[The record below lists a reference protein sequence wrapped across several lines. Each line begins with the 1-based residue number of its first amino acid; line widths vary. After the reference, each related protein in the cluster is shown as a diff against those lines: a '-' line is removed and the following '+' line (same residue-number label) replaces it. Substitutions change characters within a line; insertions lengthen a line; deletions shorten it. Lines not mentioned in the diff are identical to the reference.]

1 MFNINDIKNGMTFLF
16 EGNIYQVIE
25 FLHVK
30 PGKGAAF
37 LKTKL
42 RNLRT
47 GATVEKTFNTSIK
60 LETPCEFINITPVN
74 PLISKCQIKVCYV
87 GDTPNRNGSII
98 TKEVARQ
105 MANSLPG
112 SPIVGY
118 YNDVIGDF
126 EEHNRVIDISNGQF
140 KIKDTTKPYGFVD
153 LGARA
158 WFQKFNDDG
167 VEHEYLMTEGYI
179 WTGQYPECQRIIDQ
193 GNNQSMELDEKTLN
207 ATWTKD
213 DNGKPKFFIIN
224 EAIISKL
231 CILGEECEPC
241 FEGSQITKF
250 SLTFDEDF
258 KQKLFSM
265 MNDLKELIKEGGT
278 KVFSRYAVEIGDNLW
293 NSLWN
298 YTLKKYPDADN
309 TYSSVYAIEGVYEE
323 DSQKFAVLQNRADNK
338 YYRLNFSLNETDGF
352 VPADALIEVTESYI
366 PAAEPQFSLE
376 AVKTYE
382 TEYASK
388 KKAEEEDKNN
398 KDNKSNSDNKS
409 EGKDN
414 NSDNPEDGK
423 DKKPIGKKDD
433 LDGKGNNSDDDGN
446 KDDEDKEK
454 KKKYSL
460 EDVTEYQELKTEYEE
475 LKSKYAA
482 LETEKNSLIEEIEP
496 LRKFKLASEKK
507 DKEAMI
513 AQFYMLSDDDKKDV
527 IDNIDKYSVDDIE
540 AKLSVI
546 CVRNKVSFDLDEN
559 KETKPTTYNLNNGED
574 DDESIPA
581 WVKAAL
587 KYENAR

>member
-1 MFNINDIKNGMTFLF
+1 MK
-16 EGNIYQVIE
+16 
-25 FLHVK
+25 H
-30 PGKGAAF
+30 
-37 LKTKL
+37 
-42 RNLRT
+42 
-47 GATVEKTFNTSIK
+47 TSIK

-118 YNDVIGDF
+118 YNDATGDF

-140 KIKDTTKPYGFVD
+140 KIQDTTKPYGFVD

-298 YTLKKYPDADN
+298 YILEKYPDADN
-309 TYSSVYAIEGVYEE
+309 TYSSVYAIEGVCEE

-423 DKKPIGKKDD
+423 DKKPIGKEDD

-446 KDDEDKEK
+446 KDDEDKKK

>member
-1 MFNINDIKNGMTFLF
+1 MK
-16 EGNIYQVIE
+16 
-25 FLHVK
+25 H
-30 PGKGAAF
+30 
-37 LKTKL
+37 
-42 RNLRT
+42 
-47 GATVEKTFNTSIK
+47 TSIK

-118 YNDVIGDF
+118 YNDATGDF

-140 KIKDTTKPYGFVD
+140 KIQDTTKPYGFVD

-167 VEHEYLMTEGYI
+167 IEHEYLMTEGYI

-298 YTLKKYPDADN
+298 YTLEKYPDADN

-446 KDDEDKEK
+446 KDDEDKKK

>member
-1 MFNINDIKNGMTFLF
+1 MK
-16 EGNIYQVIE
+16 
-25 FLHVK
+25 H
-30 PGKGAAF
+30 
-37 LKTKL
+37 
-42 RNLRT
+42 
-47 GATVEKTFNTSIK
+47 TSIK

-87 GDTPNRNGSII
+87 GDTPNRNGSVI

-118 YNDVIGDF
+118 YNDATGDF

-140 KIKDTTKPYGFVD
+140 KIQDTTKPYGFVD

-298 YTLKKYPDADN
+298 YILEKYPDADN
-309 TYSSVYAIEGVYEE
+309 TYSSVYAIEGVCEE

-414 NSDNPEDGK
+414 NSDNSEDGK
-423 DKKPIGKKDD
+423 DKKPIDKKDD

-446 KDDEDKEK
+446 KDDEDKKK

>member
-1 MFNINDIKNGMTFLF
+1 MK
-16 EGNIYQVIE
+16 
-25 FLHVK
+25 H
-30 PGKGAAF
+30 
-37 LKTKL
+37 
-42 RNLRT
+42 
-47 GATVEKTFNTSIK
+47 TSIK

-118 YNDVIGDF
+118 YNDATGDF

-140 KIKDTTKPYGFVD
+140 KIQDTTKPYGFVD

-231 CILGEECEPC
+231 CVLGEECEPC

-298 YTLKKYPDADN
+298 YTLEKYPDTDN
-309 TYSSVYAIEGVYEE
+309 VYSSVYAIEGVCEE

-352 VPADALIEVTESYI
+352 VPADALIEVTESYT

-382 TEYASK
+382 TKYASK

-414 NSDNPEDGK
+414 DSDNPEDGK

-433 LDGKGNNSDDDGN
+433 PDDGKGNNSDDDGN
-446 KDDEDKEK
+446 KDDEDKKK

-482 LETEKNSLIEEIEP
+482 LETEKNSLTEEIEP

>member
-1 MFNINDIKNGMTFLF
+1 MK
-16 EGNIYQVIE
+16 
-25 FLHVK
+25 H
-30 PGKGAAF
+30 
-37 LKTKL
+37 
-42 RNLRT
+42 
-47 GATVEKTFNTSIK
+47 TSIK

-118 YNDVIGDF
+118 YNDATGDF

-140 KIKDTTKPYGFVD
+140 KIQDTTKPYGFVD

-298 YTLKKYPDADN
+298 YILEKYPDADN
-309 TYSSVYAIEGVYEE
+309 AYSSVYAIEGVCEE

-446 KDDEDKEK
+446 KDDEDKKK

>member
-1 MFNINDIKNGMTFLF
+1 MK
-16 EGNIYQVIE
+16 
-25 FLHVK
+25 H
-30 PGKGAAF
+30 
-37 LKTKL
+37 
-42 RNLRT
+42 
-47 GATVEKTFNTSIK
+47 TSIK

-118 YNDVIGDF
+118 YNDATGDF

-140 KIKDTTKPYGFVD
+140 KIQDTTKPYGFVD

-231 CILGEECEPC
+231 CVLGEECEPC

-298 YTLKKYPDADN
+298 YTLEKYPDADN
-309 TYSSVYAIEGVYEE
+309 AYSSVYAIEGVCEE

-352 VPADALIEVTESYI
+352 VPADALIEVTESYT

-409 EGKDN
+409 DGKDN
-414 NSDNPEDGK
+414 DSDNSEDGK

-433 LDGKGNNSDDDGN
+433 PDGKGNNSDDDGN
-446 KDDEDKEK
+446 KDDGDKKK

-482 LETEKNSLIEEIEP
+482 LETEKNSLTEEIEP

>member
-1 MFNINDIKNGMTFLF
+1 MK
-16 EGNIYQVIE
+16 
-25 FLHVK
+25 H
-30 PGKGAAF
+30 
-37 LKTKL
+37 
-42 RNLRT
+42 
-47 GATVEKTFNTSIK
+47 TSIK

-118 YNDVIGDF
+118 YNDAIGDF

-179 WTGQYPECQRIIDQ
+179 WTGQYPECKRIIDQ

-298 YTLKKYPDADN
+298 YTLEKYPDADN
-309 TYSSVYAIEGVYEE
+309 AYSSIYAIEGVCEE

-414 NSDNPEDGK
+414 DSDDSEDGK

>member
-1 MFNINDIKNGMTFLF
+1 MK
-16 EGNIYQVIE
+16 
-25 FLHVK
+25 H
-30 PGKGAAF
+30 
-37 LKTKL
+37 
-42 RNLRT
+42 
-47 GATVEKTFNTSIK
+47 TSIK

-118 YNDVIGDF
+118 YNDATGDF

-140 KIKDTTKPYGFVD
+140 KIQDTTKPYGFVD

-193 GNNQSMELDEKTLN
+193 GNNQSMELDEKTLD

-298 YTLKKYPDADN
+298 YILEKYPDADN
-309 TYSSVYAIEGVYEE
+309 TYSSVYAIEGVCEE

-446 KDDEDKEK
+446 KDDEDKKK

-460 EDVTEYQELKTEYEE
+460 EDVTEYQELKIEYEE

>member
-1 MFNINDIKNGMTFLF
+1 MK
-16 EGNIYQVIE
+16 
-25 FLHVK
+25 H
-30 PGKGAAF
+30 
-37 LKTKL
+37 
-42 RNLRT
+42 
-47 GATVEKTFNTSIK
+47 TSIK

-118 YNDVIGDF
+118 YNDATGDF

-140 KIKDTTKPYGFVD
+140 KIQDTTKPYGFVD

-231 CILGEECEPC
+231 CVLGEECEPC

-298 YTLKKYPDADN
+298 YTLEKYPDAN
-309 TYSSVYAIEGVYEE
+309 NVYSSVYAIEGVCEE

-352 VPADALIEVTESYI
+352 VPADALIEVTESYT

-409 EGKDN
+409 EGEDN
-414 NSDNPEDGK
+414 NSDDSEDGK
-423 DKKPIGKKDD
+423 GKKPKDKKDNSDSKD
-433 LDGKGNNSDDDGN
+433 NNPDDDGN
-446 KDDEDKEK
+446 EDDEDKKK

-460 EDVTEYQELKTEYEE
+460 EDITEYQELKAEYEE

-482 LETEKNSLIEEIEP
+482 LETEKNSLTEEIEP
-496 LRKFKLASEKK
+496 LREFKLASEKK

-546 CVRNKVSFDLDEN
+546 CVRNKVSFDLDED
-559 KETKPTTYNLNNGED
+559 KETKPTTYNLNNSED

>member
-1 MFNINDIKNGMTFLF
+1 MK
-16 EGNIYQVIE
+16 
-25 FLHVK
+25 H
-30 PGKGAAF
+30 
-37 LKTKL
+37 
-42 RNLRT
+42 
-47 GATVEKTFNTSIK
+47 TSIK

-118 YNDVIGDF
+118 YNDAIGDF

-193 GNNQSMELDEKTLN
+193 GNNQSMELDEKTLD

-298 YTLKKYPDADN
+298 YILEKYPDADN
-309 TYSSVYAIEGVYEE
+309 TYSSVYAIEGVCEE
-323 DSQKFAVLQNRADNK
+323 DSQKFAVLQNRTDNK

-414 NSDNPEDGK
+414 DSDNSEDGK

-446 KDDEDKEK
+446 KDDEDKKK

>member
-1 MFNINDIKNGMTFLF
+1 MK
-16 EGNIYQVIE
+16 
-25 FLHVK
+25 H
-30 PGKGAAF
+30 
-37 LKTKL
+37 
-42 RNLRT
+42 
-47 GATVEKTFNTSIK
+47 TSIK

-118 YNDVIGDF
+118 YNDATGDF

-140 KIKDTTKPYGFVD
+140 KIQDTTKPYGFVD

-298 YTLKKYPDADN
+298 YILEKYPDADN
-309 TYSSVYAIEGVYEE
+309 TYSSVYAIEGVCEE

-414 NSDNPEDGK
+414 NSDNSEDGK

-446 KDDEDKEK
+446 KDDEDKKK

>member
-1 MFNINDIKNGMTFLF
+1 MK
-16 EGNIYQVIE
+16 
-25 FLHVK
+25 H
-30 PGKGAAF
+30 
-37 LKTKL
+37 
-42 RNLRT
+42 
-47 GATVEKTFNTSIK
+47 TSIK

-87 GDTPNRNGSII
+87 GDTPNRNGSVI

-118 YNDVIGDF
+118 YNDATGDF

-140 KIKDTTKPYGFVD
+140 KIQDTTKPYGFVD

-231 CILGEECEPC
+231 CVLGEECEPC

-298 YTLKKYPDADN
+298 YTLEKYPDANN
-309 TYSSVYAIEGVYEE
+309 TYSSVYAIEGVCEE

-352 VPADALIEVTESYI
+352 VPADALIEVTESYT

-414 NSDNPEDGK
+414 NSDDSEDGK
-423 DKKPIGKKDD
+423 DEKPTDKKDNSD
-433 LDGKGNNSDDDGN
+433 SKDNNPDDDGN
-446 KDDEDKEK
+446 KDDEDKKK

-460 EDVTEYQELKTEYEE
+460 EDITEYQELKAEYEE
-475 LKSKYAA
+475 LKSKYAT
-482 LETEKNSLIEEIEP
+482 LETEKNSLTEEIEP
-496 LRKFKLASEKK
+496 LREFKLASEKK

-546 CVRNKVSFDLDEN
+546 CVRNKVSFDLDED
-559 KETKPTTYNLNNGED
+559 KETKPTTYNLNNSED

>member
-1 MFNINDIKNGMTFLF
+1 MK
-16 EGNIYQVIE
+16 
-25 FLHVK
+25 H
-30 PGKGAAF
+30 
-37 LKTKL
+37 
-42 RNLRT
+42 
-47 GATVEKTFNTSIK
+47 TSIK

-118 YNDVIGDF
+118 YNDATGDF

-140 KIKDTTKPYGFVD
+140 KIQDTTKPYGFVD

-298 YTLKKYPDADN
+298 YILEKYPDADN
-309 TYSSVYAIEGVYEE
+309 TYSSVYAIEGVCEE

-414 NSDNPEDGK
+414 DSDNPENGK

-446 KDDEDKEK
+446 KDDEDKKK

>member
-1 MFNINDIKNGMTFLF
+1 MK
-16 EGNIYQVIE
+16 
-25 FLHVK
+25 H
-30 PGKGAAF
+30 
-37 LKTKL
+37 
-42 RNLRT
+42 
-47 GATVEKTFNTSIK
+47 TSIK

-87 GDTPNRNGSII
+87 GDTPNRNGSVI

-118 YNDVIGDF
+118 YNDAIGDF

-153 LGARA
+153 LSARA

-193 GNNQSMELDEKTLN
+193 GNNQSMELDEKTLD

-298 YTLKKYPDADN
+298 YILEKYPDADN
-309 TYSSVYAIEGVYEE
+309 TYSSVYAIEGVCEE

-446 KDDEDKEK
+446 KDDEDKKK